1 MLDRSYLRAAEIAA
15 QRGIQFH
22 HTPRAPWPCGVQGGG
37 ETPSLLLGLAGIGY
51 FYLRLS
57 SLDTIPSVL
66 MVRRPALSRKTV
78 PAAPEKPTGSHAPP
92 VAE

>member
-1 MLDRSYLRAAEIAA
+1 MLDRSYLRAAETTA

-57 SLDTIPSVL
+57 NLDTTPSVL
-66 MVRRPALSRKTV
+66 MVGRRTLSKKSGA
-78 PAAPEKPTGSHAPP
+78 AAPEKPTGSHAPP
-92 VAE
+92 CG